1 MAHDTLMSY
10 WSRLSLKT
18 CYHWAILA
26 VFADDSVGLA
36 SWADV
41 AVVVF
46 FPPSSFS
53 SVVSW
58 RSLRRSAPEIGTLD
72 RLAGLKTISTR
83 INVSYDKT
91 NRQAPGDSLSHPTA
105 RVLVNNNGD
114 NLWVAGPSPCLG
126 NCCSSTSGW
135 RQHMAG
141 KKKKSTIS
149 GNRLPLVRRSSAAIK
164 VN

>member
-1 MAHDTLMSY
+1 MAHNILMSY

-36 SWADV
+36 SRADV
-41 AVVVF
+41 AVVF
-46 FPPSSFS
+46 FPPFLSFS

-91 NRQAPGDSLSHPTA
+91 NREAPGDSLSHLTA

-114 NLWVAGPSPCLG
+114 NLRVAGPAPCLG

-141 KKKKSTIS
+141 KKKKV
-149 GNRLPLVRRSSAAIK
+149 PLVGTDFH
-164 VN
+164 